1 MWILVLLSLMAIY
14 FILFESNLISIV
26 ENRLM
31 YLYKSNSRYFN
42 NILFFYIRAV
52 VIVWECNYLCNQCL
66 SLLQLWVWIPFMT
79 RCTRYNIMWKRLW
92 VTCEGWWFSLG
103 TPVSSTNKTDL
114 NDIPK
119 LLLKLALN
127 TTTLTPDS

>member
-1 MWILVLLSLMAIY
+1 MAIY

-66 SLLQLWVWIPFMT
+66 IVSLYPTNGDVYNLW
-79 RCTRYNIMWKRLW
+79 
-92 VTCEGWWFSLG
+92 
-103 TPVSSTNKTDL
+103 
-114 NDIPK
+114 
-119 LLLKLALN
+119 
-127 TTTLTPDS
+127 